1 MQELERHE
9 MFHTA
14 THASGAEE
22 WSCPKC
28 GRRFLM
34 HWPPEYSK
42 VVLEVGDETAS
53 HVGSKGGLH
62 IGTVNVE
69 LRNDSSVADGLQ
81 PWLKGLTN
89 LDLDDSRDQAA

>member
-9 MFHTA
+9 MLHAA
-14 THASGAEE
+14 THPSGAEE
-22 WSCPKC
+22 WHCPKC

-53 HVGSKGGLH
+53 HVGGKGGLQ
-62 IGTVNVE
+62 IGAVKVE
-69 LRNDSSVADGLQ
+69 EHDDSSLPDALQ
-81 PWLKGLTN
+81 PWLKGLKD
-89 LDLDDSRDQAA
+89 LDLGDSWHEAA